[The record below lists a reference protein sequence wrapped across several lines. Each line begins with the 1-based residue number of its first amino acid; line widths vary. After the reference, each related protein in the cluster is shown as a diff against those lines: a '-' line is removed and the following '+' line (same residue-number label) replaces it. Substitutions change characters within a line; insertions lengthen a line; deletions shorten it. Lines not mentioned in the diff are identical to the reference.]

1 MSFTTKERRER
12 GRRKEEGRKQGSKE
26 GRKEGEKILAPI
38 CPVLITT
45 VESI

>member
-1 MSFTTKERRER
+1 MSFATKERRER
-12 GRRKEEGRKQGSKE
+12 GRRKEEGSKE